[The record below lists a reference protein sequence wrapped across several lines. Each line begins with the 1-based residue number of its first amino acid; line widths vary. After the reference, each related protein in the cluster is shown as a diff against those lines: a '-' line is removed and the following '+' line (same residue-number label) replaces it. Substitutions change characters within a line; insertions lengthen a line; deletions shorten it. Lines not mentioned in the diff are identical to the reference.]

1 MSDLAKTAIVFA
13 LKPALFLLSSVTI
26 GTFLLFTFRVKDST
40 QLREKKVSGG
50 VKNRILQVA
59 ITGTQ
64 AKLCVLQ
71 NLSSHL
77 SHNLLIPHK
86 VDGGLGR
93 YFLVHAL

>member
-13 LKPALFLLSSVTI
+13 LKPALFLLGSVTT
-26 GTFLLFTFRVKDST
+26 GTFLLFTFKGLYT
-40 QLREKKVSGG
+40 TKGKKSERG

-86 VDGGLGR
+86 VDGGLGG